1 MLTFRKQYFFLTL
14 LLFGIEVI
22 IALFFHD
29 RIVRPYVGDLLVVIL
44 MYCFIRT
51 FFKVPVLVTAL
62 SVLLFAYLVEFL
74 QYLNLIRVLGLQ
86 NSALANLILGNLFE
100 WIDLLAY
107 TLGIA
112 FVLLIEKRKT
122 DFI

>member
-29 RIVRPYVGDLLVVIL
+29 RIIRPYVGDLLVVIL

-51 FFKVPVLVTAL
+51 FFKIPVLATAIA
-62 SVLLFAYLVEFL
+62 VLLFAYLVEFL
-74 QYLNLIRVLGLQ
+74 QYLNLVRLLGLQ

-122 DFI
+122 DFV